1 MKLEKTKFDY
11 KWIVLGVCFLMV
23 FICLGFC
30 SGNKGLY
37 LTAITE
43 ALGIKRSLFSIND
56 SCRYIATAVINLFFG
71 SLLHRY
77 GARKM
82 IGFGFVVLIAS
93 MLTYAYAE
101 SIYVF
106 YIGGTLLGIGLAFT
120 STTIASSL
128 IRRWFKKDVGRYTGI
143 VLAAN
148 GVGSALAAQ
157 VVSPMINQEGNP
169 FGYRTSYIVVAAI
182 LAVTGLLVVLLIREW
197 PKNEDLSA
205 AVTSGKKNRGISWA
219 GIDFK
224 TAKRRPYFYIAVVV
238 VFLNGMILQGISG
251 IYAAHMKD
259 VGIDAGYVATIV
271 SVFSLALT
279 GSKILIGALYDRYGL
294 SAIMILCQGATVIAF
309 VIMLLLNS
317 TGLGMVLAV
326 LFALLYALA
335 LPLETLMIPLVANDL
350 FGAASFDKFLGI
362 MTAVNYAGFALGAP
376 ITNVCYDLLGS
387 YKPIFLVF
395 AAMMVLA
402 CVVFQFAIPEAYKER
417 EKLLAGTGKSQN

>member
-1 MKLEKTKFDY
+1 MELTKRKFDY
-11 KWIVLGVCFLMV
+11 KWVILGVSFLMV
-23 FICLGFC
+23 FVCLGFC

-71 SLLHRY
+71 ALLGKY
-77 GARKM
+77 GVRKM
-82 IGFGFVVLIAS
+82 IGFGFVTLIAS

-128 IRRWFKKDVGRYTGI
+128 IRRWIKKDVGRYTGI

-157 VVSPMINQEGNP
+157 VVSPMINEAGNP
-169 FGYRTSYIVVAAI
+169 FGYRTSYLVVAGI
-182 LAVTGLLVVLLIREW
+182 LTVVGLLVVLLIREW

-205 AVTSGKKNRGISWA
+205 TTTTGKKKRGISWA

-238 VFLNGMILQGISG
+238 VFFNGLILQGISG

-259 VGIDAGYVATIV
+259 VGIDAAFVATVV

-279 GSKILIGALYDRYGL
+279 GSKILIGTLYDRYGL
-294 SAIMILCQGATVIAF
+294 SAIMILCQGATVLAF
-309 VIMLLLNS
+309 VLMLLLDS

-326 LFALLYALA
+326 GFALLYALA
-335 LPLETLMIPLVANDL
+335 LPLETLMIPLISNDL
-350 FGAASFDKFLGI
+350 FGTASFDKFLGI
-362 MTAVNYAGFALGAP
+362 MTAVNYAGFALGAL
-376 ITNVCYDLLGS
+376 ITNVCYDVLGS

-395 AAMMVLA
+395 GVMMVLA
-402 CVVFQFAIPEAYKER
+402 CVVFQFAIPEAHKEQ
-417 EKLLAGTGKSQN
+417 EKLIAVK

>member
-1 MKLEKTKFDY
+1 MKLGKPKFDY
-11 KWIVLGVCFLMV
+11 KWIVLGMCFMMV
-23 FICLGFC
+23 FVCLGFC

-77 GARKM
+77 GVRKM
-82 IGFGFVVLIAS
+82 IGFGFAALIAS
-93 MLTYAYAE
+93 MLIYAYAE
-101 SIYVF
+101 SVYVF
-106 YIGGTLLGIGLAFT
+106 CIGGTLLGVGLAFT

-148 GVGSALAAQ
+148 GIGSAVAAQ
-157 VVSPMINQEGNP
+157 IVSPMINQEGNP
-169 FGYRTSYIVVAAI
+169 FGYRTSFLVVAGI
-182 LAVTGLLVVLLIREW
+182 LAVVGLLVVLLIREW
-197 PKNEDLSA
+197 PKNEDLVAGA
-205 AVTSGKKNRGISWA
+205 ADGKKKRIISWA
-219 GIDFK
+219 GIDFN
-224 TAKRRPYFYIAVVV
+224 AASRRPFFYIAMVV
-238 VFLNGMILQGISG
+238 VFFNGLILQGISG

-259 VGIDAGYVATIV
+259 VGIDAGYVAMIV

-279 GSKILIGALYDRYGL
+279 GSKILVGALYDRYGL

-309 VIMLLLNS
+309 VFMLLLNN
-317 TGLGMVLAV
+317 TGMGLVFAV

-335 LPLETLMIPLVANDL
+335 LPLETLVVPLIASDM
-350 FGAASFDKFLGI
+350 FGTASFDKFLGI
-362 MTAVNYAGFALGAP
+362 MIAVNYAGYALGAP
-376 ITNVCYDLLGS
+376 VTNICYDALGS
-387 YKPIFLVF
+387 YKPIFLIF

-402 CVVFQFAIPEAYKER
+402 CVVFQFAIPEAHKEQ
-417 EKLLAGTGKSQN
+417 EKLLAGTGDPQN